1 MNKTVHKFLLTED
14 KFITEIIYNSQDL
27 RIVLMNHL
35 QKQRKKKIIKRK
47 T

>member
-1 MNKTVHKFLLTED
+1 MNKTVHKFFLTED
-14 KFITEIIYNSQDL
+14 KFIPEIIYNSQDL

>member
-14 KFITEIIYNSQDL
+14 KFIREIIYNSQDL